1 MDSSPFSLIARPDNG
16 SYDEEAPQLVMHFDF
31 DHKNPGY
38 LSKSG
43 PFYPSE
49 GLDIFSK
56 ANKLLAFLAI
66 SRLSVP
72 LSPSSTSSLYHS
84 PPIPYQTASSILY
97 YNHPLTRLQ
106 SLPFIFLLQMP
117 FKCSLQIHLPL
128 FYSIISHYSP
138 LLIME
143 AGGKLVTGEAPGL
156 RCLLGIASEVQSL

>member
-1 MDSSPFSLIARPDNG
+1 MFSAQLSCTDLVLLWPKMYIRTFNNKWHFLDRVMDSSPFSLIARPDNG

-66 SRLSVP
+66 SRLSFP
-72 LSPSSTSSLYHS
+72 LSPSSPSSLYHS

-106 SLPFIFLLQMP
+106 SLPFIFLL
-117 FKCSLQIHLPL
+117 
-128 FYSIISHYSP
+128 
-138 LLIME
+138 
-143 AGGKLVTGEAPGL
+143 
-156 RCLLGIASEVQSL
+156 